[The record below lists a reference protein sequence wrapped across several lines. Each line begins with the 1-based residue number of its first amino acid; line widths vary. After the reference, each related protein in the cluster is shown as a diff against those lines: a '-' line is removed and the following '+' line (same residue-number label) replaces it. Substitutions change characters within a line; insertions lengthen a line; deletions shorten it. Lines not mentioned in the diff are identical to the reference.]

1 VVIGL
6 AALLA
11 FDDMS
16 RAMLVPAVFFLLN
29 ILEGYVITPM
39 IMGKRL
45 TLDPALLF
53 VGLLFWWYVWGTAGA
68 LLAVP
73 MMAAFKIFCD
83 RVESLQRLSAF
94 LGDDEPAPVDALSA
108 PPA

>member
-1 VVIGL
+1 
-6 AALLA
+6 
-11 FDDMS
+11 
-16 RAMLVPAVFFLLN
+16 
-29 ILEGYVITPM
+29 VITPM

-53 VGLLFWWYVWGTAGA
+53 VGLLFWWYVWGTTGA

-94 LGDDEPAPVDALSA
+94 LGDDEPAPVEALST